1 MGQCKNIFK
10 TIQPT
15 SVSAKILISLGEVG
29 DLSRVC
35 VNKRVIQKGQERLIK
50 KGLIQFINQRKIKLS
65 EAGLI
70 EFFKLELTQ
79 TDLLSKNKICLVVFD
94 VPEISKEVRN
104 LLRKFLKDSC
114 FFPFQKSVWV
124 SQFDMA
130 KPLSKIFHLTKL
142 DKWVRVF
149 TATEVKMKPRHKTND
164 RSHRRTKL

>member
-1 MGQCKNIFK
+1 MGQNKNIFK
-10 TIQPT
+10 TIKPT

-29 DLSRVC
+29 DLSRVHA
-35 VNKRVIQKGQERLIK
+35 NKRVVQKGRERLIK
-50 KGLIQFINQRKIKLS
+50 KGLIQVINQKKIKLS

-114 FFPFQKSVWV
+114 FFPFQKSVWI
-124 SQFDMA
+124 SQFNMA
-130 KPLSKIFHLTKL
+130 KPLSKIFHLMKL

-149 TATEVKMKPRHKTND
+149 MATEVKMNLRHKTND
-164 RSHRRTKL
+164 RGHRGTAL